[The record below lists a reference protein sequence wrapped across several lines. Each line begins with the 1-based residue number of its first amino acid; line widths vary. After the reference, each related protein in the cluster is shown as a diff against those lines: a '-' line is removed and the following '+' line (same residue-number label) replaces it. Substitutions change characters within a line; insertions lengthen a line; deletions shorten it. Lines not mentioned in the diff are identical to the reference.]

1 MVVSSRGL
9 LTRPFPYRQYN
20 ATTWL
25 IGITIGAYFLVLA
38 LPTQLEAVVLRPLVL
53 AREGSVW
60 QLVTYL
66 FLHGGLLHLFF
77 NMLMLFL
84 FGAPVER
91 EIGSSEF
98 VTLYL
103 TCGVL
108 AGVLATIL
116 ALLSAAP
123 VAILGASGAVYGI
136 LLAYAVLNPNQVV
149 TFWFIPMRAT
159 TMVLILGGVALVFQ
173 VTGQRTHIAHL
184 THLGGLVAGFVYLR
198 VRLGIDPLD
207 AFRRR

>member
-1 MVVSSRGL
+1 MLS
-9 LTRPFPYRQYN
+9 RPFPYRQYN

-25 IGITIGAYFLVLA
+25 IGVTVAVYFLVLA
-38 LPTQLEAVVLRPLVL
+38 LPAYVDAAVLRPLML
-53 AREGSVW
+53 AREGAVW

-66 FLHGGLLHLFF
+66 FLHGGMLHLIF

-84 FGAPVER
+84 FGSPVER

-98 VTLYL
+98 LTLYL
-103 TCGVL
+103 SCGVL
-108 AGVLATIL
+108 AGLFSTIL

-123 VAILGASGAVYGI
+123 VAILGASGAVYGVM
-136 LLAYAVLNPNQVV
+136 LAYAVLNPHQIV
-149 TFWFIPMRAT
+149 TFWFIPMRST
-159 TMVLILGGVALVFQ
+159 TMVLILGGLALLFQ
-173 VTGQRTHIAHL
+173 VTGQRTHVAHL
-184 THLGGLVAGFVYLR
+184 THLGGLLAGYIYLR

>member
-1 MVVSSRGL
+1 L
-9 LTRPFPYRQYN
+9 LSRPFPYRQFN

-25 IGITIGAYFLVLA
+25 IGITIGMYFLILA
-38 LPTQLEAVVLRPLVL
+38 LPAPLGAAVLRPLMV
-53 AREGSVW
+53 AREGAVW

-66 FLHGGLLHLFF
+66 FLHGGPLHLFF

-84 FGAPVER
+84 FGSPVER

-98 VTLYL
+98 LTLYL

-108 AGVLATIL
+108 AGVFSTIL

-184 THLGGLVAGFVYLR
+184 THLGGLLAGFVYLR

>member
-1 MVVSSRGL
+1 VSDRGL
-9 LTRPFPYRQYN
+9 LRRPFPYRQYN

-25 IGITIGAYFLVLA
+25 IGITVGMYLVL
-38 LPTQLEAVVLRPLVL
+38 LAVPSPLGAAVLRPLMV
-53 AREGSVW
+53 AREGAVW

-66 FLHGGLLHLFF
+66 FLHGGPLHLLF

-84 FGAPVER
+84 FGSPVER

-98 VTLYL
+98 LTLYL

-108 AGVLATIL
+108 AGVFSTIL
-116 ALLSAAP
+116 AVASAAP

-136 LLAYAVLNPNQVV
+136 MLAYAVLNPYQVV

-159 TMVLILGGVALVFQ
+159 TMVLILGGLALVFQ
-173 VTGQRTHIAHL
+173 ITGQRTHIAHL
-184 THLGGLVAGFVYLR
+184 THLGGLLAGFLYLR
-198 VRLGIDPLD
+198 VRLGIDPLE
-207 AFRRR
+207 AFRRG